1 MVFLIFIHSFSY
13 FFYYTN
19 HVDMASLANE
29 KRLDHSL
36 VYRAFFF
43 IFASSSEP
51 GFLS

>member
-19 HVDMASLANE
+19 HVDMASE